1 MEQNKH
7 SASAPLA
14 GYYYQFERAL
24 WHLATKYNISYVGI
38 ETLDDIT
45 VHDSN
50 NNSILE
56 QDKYSQSDCTSRISL
71 KSEALWKTLHI
82 WLSQVNEGEIA
93 PEKTAFHLVTNTT
106 SLPQTL
112 APLFPEEPRD
122 KIDDFLEKLKDAA
135 QKPGEKIKGHVEY
148 VLKDEYRDNFLA
160 ILRRTEVFAN
170 AKRATLREDIKSALN
185 LSEDLHEHADHI
197 VDSLMGWLSNLVM
210 QRWESG
216 QQALIA
222 RQSYCNQYQIIIK
235 GLRID
240 KRSFRSARRVHLDS
254 GYEEQE
260 SNRMY
265 VKQLNLINAT
275 HTRII
280 HAIEDKLRTQKEK
293 LRVAEIG
300 TVLESEW
307 EDFDFDL
314 TQEWE
319 RIKDKIANEAGS
331 DDDPRRIGLGIY
343 DEAMAM
349 KANFAGAP
357 VSQDYITKGEF
368 HHLADGLKV
377 GWHPDYKEKLQ

>member
-1 MEQNKH
+1 
-7 SASAPLA
+7 
-14 GYYYQFERAL
+14 
-24 WHLATKYNISYVGI
+24 
-38 ETLDDIT
+38 
-45 VHDSN
+45 
-50 NNSILE
+50 
-56 QDKYSQSDCTSRISL
+56 
-71 KSEALWKTLHI
+71 
-82 WLSQVNEGEIA
+82 
-93 PEKTAFHLVTNTT
+93 
-106 SLPQTL
+106 
-112 APLFPEEPRD
+112 
-122 KIDDFLEKLKDAA
+122 
-135 QKPGEKIKGHVEY
+135 
-148 VLKDEYRDNFLA
+148 
-160 ILRRTEVFAN
+160 
-170 AKRATLREDIKSALN
+170 
-185 LSEDLHEHADHI
+185 
-197 VDSLMGWLSNLVM
+197 MGWLSNLVM